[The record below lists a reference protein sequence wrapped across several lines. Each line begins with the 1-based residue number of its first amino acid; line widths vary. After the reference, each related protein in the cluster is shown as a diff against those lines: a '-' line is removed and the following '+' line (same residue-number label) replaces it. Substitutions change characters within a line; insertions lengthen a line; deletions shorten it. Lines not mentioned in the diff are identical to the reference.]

1 MSERVIGWLV
11 TWVCMAALP
20 LPWSEYKE
28 CAGHLNPTSPGHQ
41 SLSLPTCTLS
51 SSCSGPA
58 MQPCSWFSVC
68 SWGST
73 KLKKTREP
81 SLSPYK
87 KKCFGGGFFSY
98 PRNLH
103 IPSWKLFQLPRDLIL
118 GALMN
123 SYQSHLSLLGNSM
136 ISPHISPGCF

>member
-1 MSERVIGWLV
+1 MKRVTGWLV

-20 LPWSEYKE
+20 LPWSVYKE
-28 CAGHLNPTSPGHQ
+28 CAGHLNPTSLGHQ
-41 SLSLPTCTLS
+41 ILSLPACSLF

-58 MQPCSWFSVC
+58 MPPCSWFSAC

-73 KLKKTREP
+73 KLRKTREP

-87 KKCFGGGFFSY
+87 KNLLRGGLFSY

-103 IPSWKLFQLPRDLIL
+103 ILSWKLFQLPRDLIL

-123 SYQSHLSLLGNSM
+123 SYQSHLSLLRNS
-136 ISPHISPGCF
+136 INSPHISPGCF